1 MKRRRRTGAVLLGIC
16 AALLLSAAAAAHPL
30 GNFTINHYTG
40 LRVAPDRILVDQ
52 VLDLAEIPAF
62 QEIQAIDTASDGTP
76 APERVA
82 AHALARCRA
91 LAGDLQLEV
100 DGHRLDLALTATSL
114 TFPPGAGG
122 LATLRLVC
130 EYEARLPTSLTAGAA
145 ITFADLSYAERIGWR
160 EILVEGDGTTVAG
173 GGLLRAG
180 VSGRLTSYPQDLLT
194 QPLSLASVA
203 FTAAPGGPALPPLA
217 IADARPVAAVPNGVT
232 ELPAQLAAILRADDL
247 TPPLVALALLIALGL
262 GALHAVTPGHGKT
275 IMAAYLVGTR
285 GSVAQALGLGT
296 TVAVSHTLGVL
307 ALGLLTVA
315 ASSIFPTERLFPLLG
330 TVSGVLVVGIGAW
343 LLVSLA
349 RQLRRRR
356 VAQREHAEA
365 HAHQLDHAHEHEHD
379 HGHDHEEGA
388 HGWHEHGGVRH
399 THLPPPGIEGTL
411 RWRGIFTLG
420 LAGGLVPSASAI
432 LLLLGAV
439 SVGRPAFGL
448 VLIGAFGAGM
458 ALVLAGIG
466 LVLVYAGG
474 YVERLPRVARDGR
487 FATATSLAAACV
499 VLAFGLVITTQAVAG
514 LRL

>member
-52 VLDLAEIPAF
+52 VFDLAEIPAF
-62 QEIQAIDTASDGTP
+62 QEIQAIDTAGDGKP

-100 DGHRLDLALTATSL
+100 DGQRLDLALTATSL

-130 EYEARLPTSLTAGAA
+130 EYEARLPTSLAADAA

-173 GGLLRAG
+173 SGLLGTG
-180 VSGRLTSYPQDLLT
+180 VSSRLTSYPQDLLT
-194 QPLSLASVA
+194 QPLSLSSVA
-203 FTAAPGGPALPPLA
+203 FTAAPGGPALPPVA
-217 IADARPVAAVPNGVT
+217 IADVRPAAAVPNGVT

-330 TVSGVLVVGIGAW
+330 TVSGVLVMGIGAW

-356 VAQREHAEA
+356 VAERGHAEA
-365 HAHQLDHAHEHEHD
+365 HAHQREHD
-379 HGHDHEEGA
+379 HGHNHGHDDEEGA

-439 SVGRPAFGL
+439 SVGLPAFGL

-466 LVLVYAGG
+466 LVLVYARG

-487 FATATSLAAACV
+487 FAMATSLAAACV
-499 VLAFGLVITTQAVAG
+499 VLAYGLVITTQALAG
-514 LRL
+514 LRH